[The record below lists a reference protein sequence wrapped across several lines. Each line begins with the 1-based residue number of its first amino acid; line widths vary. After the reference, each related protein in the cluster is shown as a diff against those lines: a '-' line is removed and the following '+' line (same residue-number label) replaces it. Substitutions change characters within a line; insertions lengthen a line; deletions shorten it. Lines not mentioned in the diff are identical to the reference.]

1 MKHSLSILL
10 LALLVAPAANA
21 NELPRKAPI
30 TKYTGLWTNSPFTSR
45 PPPPEAAP
53 EVNPL
58 EDYAL
63 SGVSP
68 VEGGFRVTLIERSN
82 PDERIV
88 IDTRRPSSNPDHNFT
103 ILGVDRDPGR
113 PLATTVRLQSGSV
126 TGTVAFEES
135 LLTLK
140 APPPPPQQQP
150 ERGRPQA
157 QPNPNPAQAQPGGER
172 GPRPRVVPPPQ
183 AQQPQG
189 GRTDRR
195 ADPRAQQQQGGTP
208 AVDPRTQI
216 RERLDR
222 RNSGRR

>member
-1 MKHSLSILL
+1 MKYSLTILL
-10 LALLVAPAANA
+10 LALLAAPAATA

-45 PPPPEAAP
+45 PPPAEAAP

-58 EDYAL
+58 EDFAL
-63 SGVSP
+63 AGVSP
-68 VEGGFRVTLIERSN
+68 VEGGFRVTLLERSN
-82 PDERIV
+82 PDERII
-88 IDTRRPSSNPDHNFT
+88 IDTRRPSSNPDHNFK

-113 PLATTVRLQSGSV
+113 PLATTVRLQSGNV

-140 APPPPPQQQP
+140 APPPPPQQQQ
-150 ERGRPQA
+150 ERGRPQP
-157 QPNPNPAQAQPGGER
+157 QPNVDPRQQGQPPGER

-183 AQQPQG
+183 QQAQPAG

-195 ADPRAQQQQGGTP
+195 ADPRAQQGGTP
-208 AVDPRTQI
+208 NIDPRTQI